1 MNEIILIDAAE
12 RYLNG
17 QMNAEEK
24 AMFEQLRKTNPEVDQ
39 LFVEHS
45 LFLQEFERYG
55 GVRTVKHNL
64 HEVHNQ
70 LLQDGVIKEEE
81 LTGAAK
87 VVNLW
92 KRYKRTISIAA
103 SIAGV
108 TALSISSM
116 TLLFAPKNDTKQI
129 QQLVGEMKDIKKK
142 VTQQDNRI
150 SSFVTAAAA
159 DPKSTDKNITGI
171 GSAFLIDGKGYL
183 VTNAHVLR
191 KAKDGIYVSNNK
203 GQEFK
208 AVKVAVDE
216 KRDIAILKIDDKDYK
231 SAGNIPYGI
240 RKSSTDIA
248 EPIFTTGYPDNKFV
262 YGEGYLSALTGFN
275 GDTLSCQIAVAANP
289 GNSGGPVFNRNGEV
303 IGILSTRELNAEGV
317 VFAIQ
322 SKYIVQMVNELKK
335 NDTSA
340 QSLKLPLNSQVRGME
355 RVQQVKKIQDY
366 IYMVK
371 VY

>member
-1 MNEIILIDAAE
+1 MDEILLIDATE

-17 QMNAEEK
+17 EMNAEEK
-24 AMFEQLRKTNPEVDQ
+24 AMFEQLRQSNPEVDQ
-39 LFVEHS
+39 LVVEHS
-45 LFLQEFERYG
+45 HFLQELKKYG
-55 GVRTVKHNL
+55 AVREVKHSL

-70 LLQDGVIKEEE
+70 LLQDGLIKEEE

-108 TALSISSM
+108 TALSISGM
-116 TLLFAPKNDTKQI
+116 TLLLAPKGDSKQV
-129 QQLVGEMKDIKKK
+129 QELVNTVNVLKDKQR
-142 VTQQDNRI
+142 QQDKAINSI
-150 SSFVTAAAA
+150 ASSVNS
-159 DPKSTDKNITGI
+159 KSEGKEITGT

-183 VTNAHVLR
+183 VTNAHVMR
-191 KAKDGIYVSNNK
+191 NSKGATVTNNK

-208 AVKVAVDE
+208 VTKVAVDE
-216 KRDIAILKIDDKDYK
+216 TRDIAILKIEDEDFK
-231 SAGNIPYGI
+231 SVGTIPYGI

-303 IGILSTRELNAEGV
+303 IGILSTREIKAEGV

-335 NDTSA
+335 NDTA
-340 QSLKLPLNSQVRGME
+340 LHSLKLPANSQVRGMD
-355 RVQQVKKIQDY
+355 RTQQVRKIQDY